1 MTEGL
6 LTDEQV
12 RALGYEAGP
21 GGWRQTGGSEPAVVI
36 PEAPIHKLEVL
47 TAREILEL
55 PDPSGEDELL
65 GALVVRRQRV
75 VIGAHTGHGKT
86 TAALQIVRAVV
97 RGEDF
102 LGWQGTGGRALVVD
116 AEQGL
121 KTIKRRLREAGLD
134 GDDVDVLRC
143 PDGLML
149 DRSAEDRAALEA
161 VIATG
166 YDIVLADPHYKLHG
180 GDSNAERETVELMR
194 ILDGWRESYGFA
206 LLLAVHCRKPPPMS
220 KFSMHEFFGSS
231 ALLRGAEVVLGL
243 QMLSVG
249 YSKLH
254 FFKDRDGDLPLGQA
268 WGLLFDREAG
278 FRRDPKDG
286 QPRETALDRVRETL
300 EDRPGLTQGELAT
313 ITGYAERTVREALK
327 ELGAAEVAGGGK
339 TGQVKLWSLPEDE
352 LLP

>member
-1 MTEGL
+1 M
-6 LTDEQV
+6 
-12 RALGYEAGP
+12 
-21 GGWRQTGGSEPAVVI
+21 
-36 PEAPIHKLEVL
+36 
-47 TAREILEL
+47 
-55 PDPSGEDELL
+55 
-65 GALVVRRQRV
+65 
-75 VIGAHTGHGKT
+75 IGAHTGHGKT
-86 TAALQIVRAVV
+86 TAALQMVRAVV

-102 LGWQGTGGRALVVD
+102 LGWQGAGGRALVVD

-121 KTIKRRLREAGLD
+121 KTVKRRLREAGLD
-134 GDDVDVLRC
+134 GNDVDVLRC

-220 KFSMHEFFGSS
+220 KFTMHEFFGSS

-243 QMLSVG
+243 QRLSVG

-278 FRRDPKDG
+278 FRRDPNDG
-286 QPRETALDRVRETL
+286 TRRTAEEAVQECLQA
-300 EDRPGLTQGELAT
+300 RPDLQIPEICAA
-313 ITGYAERTVREALK
+313 TGYKERTVRKALK
-327 ELGAAEVAGGGK
+327 ALGALDRAGGGQA
-339 TGQVKLWSLPEDE
+339 GQSKLWRLPEE
-352 LLP
+352 EPS